1 MTVLSEQTRIGIQR
15 RFTVEGVHPYDAL
28 EWSRRRALITGA
40 SGDAVFDQ
48 DGVEFPTS
56 WSQNAVNIVSQKY
69 FRGRLGGEDREWS
82 LRQVIDR
89 VSGTIGRWGAEDGYF
104 ADAAEAMTFG
114 DELTHLLVTQKASF
128 NSPVWFNIGVP
139 GALPQSSACFI
150 LAVEDSMESIL
161 NWYTEEGLI
170 FKRGSGAGVNLSR
183 LRGASEHL
191 SGGGRPSGPVSFM
204 RGADASAGA
213 IRSGGTTR
221 RAAKMVVLDADH
233 PDIGEFIRCKARE
246 ERKAQV
252 LSESGFDLSFDGV
265 DSTSLL
271 YQNANNSVRVSDE
284 FMEAALAGRSW
295 ELTARTTGE
304 VLETVDAAG
313 LLAQIA
319 EAAWQ
324 CADPG
329 LQFDTTINRWHTTP
343 AAGRITASNPC
354 SEYLHLDNSACNLAS
369 LNLLSFL
376 GADGRIDV
384 TAFRAAV
391 RVVFCAQ
398 EILVGRSH
406 YPTETIGRNAVAFRQ
421 LGLGYANL
429 GALLMTMGL
438 PYDSDAGR
446 ATAAAV
452 TALMCGEAYRTSAHI
467 AARMGPFKDFAANR
481 AAVLRVLN
489 MHRGA
494 VEGIDAGHVPEELAA
509 AAAEVWDEACE
520 QAEATGVRNAQATVL
535 APTGTISFMMDC
547 DTTGIEPDLAL
558 RKAKSLV
565 GGGSLTIVNRSLA
578 PALERLGYGAG
589 EIGGILAH
597 VESTGSVLGAPGLA
611 REHYPVFAC
620 SIGDNTVSPGGH
632 VQMMA
637 AVQPFLSGGIS
648 KTVNLRADATVSDVR
663 ELFVSAWRS
672 GVKAIAVYR
681 DNSKWQQPLAAAGAA
696 TMLAE
701 GASDVAPAVPEPVRR
716 RLPHHRTSRTMEF
729 RVADCKGF
737 VTVGEYDDGQPG
749 EIFVRVSKQGSTL
762 AGIMDA
768 FAIAVSYGLQYGVP
782 LRAYVD
788 AFCGMRFEPAGVT
801 DDPDMRI
808 ATSLVDYLFRRLAL
822 TYLSPEERAEMSIF
836 ATSERLD
843 PTLPGVAEAAAGSV
857 QWVDVAPDPPSVLPG
872 SGPRSG
878 LTDSG
883 SPLCM
888 SCGTRMVRA
897 GSCYACATCGA
908 TSGCS

>member
-1 MTVLSEQTRIGIQR
+1 MTVLSERASIGIER
-15 RFTVEGVHPYDAL
+15 RFTVEGHHPYDAL
-28 EWSRRRALITGA
+28 EWGRRRALITAATG
-40 SGDAVFDQ
+40 GVVFEQPD
-48 DGVEFPTS
+48 VEFPTS
-56 WSQNAVNIVSQKY
+56 WSQNAVNIVAQKY
-69 FRGRLGGEDREWS
+69 FRGRPGGEDRERS
-82 LRQVIDR
+82 LRQLIDR
-89 VSGTIGRWGAEDGYF
+89 VAGTIGRWGAEDSYF
-104 ADAAEAMTFG
+104 ADAAELAAFE
-114 DELTHLLVTQKASF
+114 DELTHLLVAQKASF

-150 LAVEDSMESIL
+150 LSVEDSMESIL

-183 LRGASEHL
+183 LRSASEHL
-191 SGGGRPSGPVSFM
+191 AGGGRPSGPVSFM

-233 PDIGEFIRCKARE
+233 PDIAEFVWCKARE

-284 FMEAALAGRSW
+284 FMEAALEGRKW
-295 ELTARTTGE
+295 ALTARTTGE
-304 VLETVDAAG
+304 VTATVDAAD
-313 LLAQIA
+313 LLGQIA

-343 AAGRITASNPC
+343 EAGRINASNPC
-354 SEYLHLDNSACNLAS
+354 SEYLHLDDSACNLAS
-369 LNLLSFL
+369 LNLLAFL
-376 GADGRIDV
+376 GADGRFDV
-384 TAFRAAV
+384 AGFRSAV

-406 YPTETIGRNAVAFRQ
+406 YPTPAIGRNAVAFRQ

-438 PYDSDAGR
+438 PYDSEAGR

-467 AARMGPFKDFAANR
+467 AARMGPFEAYAANR
-481 AAVLRVLN
+481 ADVLRVLH

-494 VEGIDAGHVPEELAA
+494 VAGIERRHVADELASA
-509 AAAEVWDEACE
+509 AAQVWDEACE
-520 QAEATGVRNAQATVL
+520 QAAVTGVRNAQATVL

-547 DTTGIEPDLAL
+547 DTTGIEPALAL
-558 RKAKSLV
+558 RNAKSLV

-578 PALERLGYGAG
+578 PALERLGYRHAEIAG
-589 EIGGILAH
+589 IEAH

-620 SIGDNTVSPGGH
+620 SIGDNTVTPEGH

-637 AVQPFLSGGIS
+637 VVQPFLSGGIS
-648 KTVNLRADATVSDVR
+648 KTVNLPSDATVDDVR
-663 ELFVSAWRS
+663 DLFVSAWRS

-681 DNSKWQQPLAAAGAA
+681 DNSKWQQPLAAAGTA
-696 TMLAE
+696 TKPAE
-701 GASDVAPAVPEPVRR
+701 GASDAVPAVPEPVRR
-716 RLPHHRTSRTMEF
+716 RLPNHRTSRTMEF

-801 DDPDMRI
+801 DDGDVRI
-808 ATSLVDYLFRRLAL
+808 ASSLMDYLFRRLAL
-822 TYLSPEERAEMSIF
+822 TYL
-836 ATSERLD
+836 
-843 PTLPGVAEAAAGSV
+843 
-857 QWVDVAPDPPSVLPG
+857 
-872 SGPRSG
+872 
-878 LTDSG
+878 
-883 SPLCM
+883 
-888 SCGTRMVRA
+888 
-897 GSCYACATCGA
+897 
-908 TSGCS
+908 